1 MNTPATGREFKN
13 RIYEEFARVGKAISS
28 PRRLELIDLLCQG
41 PRTVEE
47 LGRQAGQSIANT
59 SQHLQVLRAANLVEA
74 QQNGHFVTYKIA
86 DEKVSE
92 LFRNLRE
99 LAEDRISDI
108 ERARQIYLEDR
119 GVADSVPTDEM
130 KKLVAA
136 GEAVLLDVRPSEEYA
151 AGHIPGAVS
160 LPYEELG
167 RRLNELPRDKE
178 IITYCRGPYCA
189 AAIEAVRMLRLQGFR
204 ASRMEE
210 GVIEWRSR
218 GGKLE
223 AVD

>member
-1 MNTPATGREFKN
+1 MSTQATGREFKN

-59 SQHLQVLRAANLVEA
+59 SQHLQVLRAANLVES

-86 DEKVSE
+86 DEKVSD
-92 LFRNLRE
+92 LFQSLRL

-108 ERARQIYLEDR
+108 ERARQVYLEDR
-119 GVADSVPTDEM
+119 GVGDAVPTDEM
-130 KKLVAA
+130 KKRVAS
-136 GEAVLLDVRPSEEYA
+136 GDAVLLDVRPREEYT
-151 AGHIPGAVS
+151 AGHIPGALS

-167 RRLNELPRDKE
+167 SRLDELPKDKE

-189 AAIEAVRMLRLQGFR
+189 AAIEAVRALRLQGFK

-218 GGKLE
+218 GEKLDT
-223 AVD
+223 VG